1 MHQSKNENSPYI
13 IFSKEEWA
21 DLGFGATLNLTENEI
36 LELRGLNEPMSI
48 DEVRDVYLPIS
59 RLLNLY
65 ISGTEKLFETTNL
78 FLGKKNFKVPFI
90 IGIGGS
96 VAVGK
101 STTSRILQ
109 ALLSKWSN
117 NITVSLVNTDGF
129 LMSNSNLEKRSLMER
144 KGFPE
149 SYNLALLLDFLN
161 SVKSGKSNVK
171 APVYS
176 HLLYDNV
183 PGEFINVNKPD
194 ILIIEG
200 LNVLQPAPLPSDG
213 NAIPY
218 VSDFFDFSIFVDADE
233 KNIKNWYIQRFLKLK
248 ATAFKEKKSYF
259 NKYSYLSDEEAVNVA
274 TSLWEKI
281 NYVNLIENILPTRQR
296 ASLIL
301 RKSENHSVN
310 QISLRKL

>member
-1 MHQSKNENSPYI
+1 MHQSKNQNSPYI

-21 DLGFGATLNLTENEI
+21 DLGFGTTLNLTENEI
-36 LELRGLNEPMSI
+36 IELRGLNEPMSI

-65 ISGTEKLFETTNL
+65 ISGTEKLFEATNL

-109 ALLSKWSN
+109 ALLSKWSD

-129 LMSNSNLEKRSLMER
+129 LMSNNNLEKRSLMER

-149 SYNLALLLDFLN
+149 SYNLTLLLDFLN

-200 LNVLQPAPLPSDG
+200 LNVLQPAPLPRDG

-248 ATAFKEKKSYF
+248 STAFREEKSYF
-259 NKYSYLSDEEAVNVA
+259 NKYSYLSDEEAANVA

-296 ASLIL
+296 ANLIL

>member
-1 MHQSKNENSPYI
+1 MRQSKNLNSPYI

-36 LELRGLNEPMSI
+36 IELRGLNEPMSI

-65 ISGTEKLFETTNL
+65 ISGTEKLFEATNL

-109 ALLSKWSN
+109 ALLSEWSD

-129 LMSNSNLEKRSLMER
+129 LMSNNNLEKRSLMER

-149 SYNLALLLDFLN
+149 SYNLTLLLDFLN

-200 LNVLQPAPLPSDG
+200 LNVLQPAPLPRDG

-248 ATAFKEKKSYF
+248 STAFREEKSYF

-296 ASLIL
+296 ANLIL

>member
-1 MHQSKNENSPYI
+1 MCQSKNLNSPYI

-36 LELRGLNEPMSI
+36 IELRGLNEPMSI

-65 ISGTEKLFETTNL
+65 ISGTEKLFEATNL

-101 STTSRILQ
+101 STTSRNLQ
-109 ALLSKWSN
+109 ALLSKWSD

-129 LMSNSNLEKRSLMER
+129 LMSNNNLEKRSLMER

-149 SYNLALLLDFLN
+149 SYNLTLLLDFLN

-200 LNVLQPAPLPSDG
+200 LNVLQPAPLPRDG

-233 KNIKNWYIQRFLKLK
+233 VNIKNWYIQRFLKLK
-248 ATAFKEKKSYF
+248 STAFKEEKSYF
-259 NKYSYLSDEEAVNVA
+259 NKYSYLSDEEAANVA

-296 ASLIL
+296 ANLIL

>member
-1 MHQSKNENSPYI
+1 MHQSKNQNSPYI

-36 LELRGLNEPMSI
+36 TELRGLNEPMSI

-65 ISGTEKLFETTNL
+65 ISGTEKLFEATNL
-78 FLGKKNFKVPFI
+78 FLGKKNLKVPFI

-129 LMSNSNLEKRSLMER
+129 LMSNHNLEKRSLMER

-149 SYNLALLLDFLN
+149 SYNLTLLLNFLN
-161 SVKSGKSNVK
+161 SVKSGKANVR

-183 PGEFINVNKPD
+183 PGKFINVNKPD

-200 LNVLQPAPLPSDG
+200 LNVLQPAPLPRDG

-218 VSDFFDFSIFVDADE
+218 VSDFFDFSIFVDADV

-248 ATAFKEKKSYF
+248 ATAFKEEKSYF

-296 ASLIL
+296 AGLIL

>member
-1 MHQSKNENSPYI
+1 
-13 IFSKEEWA
+13 
-21 DLGFGATLNLTENEI
+21 
-36 LELRGLNEPMSI
+36 MSI

-65 ISGTEKLFETTNL
+65 ISGTEKLFEATNL

-109 ALLSKWSN
+109 ALLSKWSD

-129 LMSNSNLEKRSLMER
+129 LMSNNNLEKRSLMER

-149 SYNLALLLDFLN
+149 SYNLTLLLDFLN

-200 LNVLQPAPLPSDG
+200 LNVLQPAPLPRDG

-248 ATAFKEKKSYF
+248 STAFREEKSYF
-259 NKYSYLSDEEAVNVA
+259 NKYSYLSDEEAANVA

-296 ASLIL
+296 ANLIL

>member
-1 MHQSKNENSPYI
+1 MRQSKNLNSPYI

-36 LELRGLNEPMSI
+36 IELRGLNEPMSI

-65 ISGTEKLFETTNL
+65 ISGTEKLFEATYL

-109 ALLSKWSN
+109 ALLSKWSD

-129 LMSNSNLEKRSLMER
+129 LMSNNNLEKRSLMER

-149 SYNLALLLDFLN
+149 SYNLTLLLDFLN

-200 LNVLQPAPLPSDG
+200 LNVLQPAPLPRDG

-233 KNIKNWYIQRFLKLK
+233 KNIKIWYIQRFLKLK
-248 ATAFKEKKSYF
+248 STAFREEKSYF

-296 ASLIL
+296 ANLIL
-301 RKSENHSVN
+301 RKSENHSVK

>member
-1 MHQSKNENSPYI
+1 MDKALLIVMAKWHAYGRCKTRLSKDIGKICSA
-13 IFSKEEWA
+13 KVQRKM
-21 DLGFGATLNLTENEI
+21 TEH
-36 LELRGLNEPMSI
+36 
-48 DEVRDVYLPIS
+48 
-59 RLLNLY
+59 
-65 ISGTEKLFETTNL
+65 T
-78 FLGKKNFKVPFI
+78 
-90 IGIGGS
+90 
-96 VAVGK
+96 VAVAK
-101 STTSRILQ
+101 S
-109 ALLSKWSN
+109 
-117 NITVSLVNTDGF
+117 
-129 LMSNSNLEKRSLMER
+129 LEKRSLMER

-149 SYNLALLLDFLN
+149 SYNLTLLLDFLN

-200 LNVLQPAPLPSDG
+200 LNVLQPAPLPRDG

-248 ATAFKEKKSYF
+248 STAFREEKSYF
-259 NKYSYLSDEEAVNVA
+259 NKYSYLSDEEAANVA

-281 NYVNLIENILPTRQR
+281 NHVNLIENILPTRQR
-296 ASLIL
+296 ACLLYTSPSP
-301 RKSENHSVN
+301 RD
-310 QISLRKL
+310 

>member
-1 MHQSKNENSPYI
+1 MPQSKNLNSPYI

-36 LELRGLNEPMSI
+36 IELRGLNEPMSI

-65 ISGTEKLFETTNL
+65 ISGTEKLFEATNL

-109 ALLSKWSN
+109 ALLSKWSD

-129 LMSNSNLEKRSLMER
+129 LMSNNNLEKRSLMER

-149 SYNLALLLDFLN
+149 SYNLTLLLDFLN

-200 LNVLQPAPLPSDG
+200 LNVLQPAPLPRDG

-233 KNIKNWYIQRFLKLK
+233 KNIKNWYIQRFWKLK
-248 ATAFKEKKSYF
+248 STAFREEKSYF
-259 NKYSYLSDEEAVNVA
+259 NKYSYLSDEEAANVA

-296 ASLIL
+296 ANLIL

>member
-1 MHQSKNENSPYI
+1 MHQSKNQNSPYI

-36 LELRGLNEPMSI
+36 VELRGLNEPMSI

-65 ISGTEKLFETTNL
+65 ISGTEKLFEATNL

-109 ALLSKWSN
+109 ALLSKWSD

-129 LMSNSNLEKRSLMER
+129 LMSNNNLEKRSLMER

-149 SYNLALLLDFLN
+149 SYNLTLLLDFLN

-183 PGEFINVNKPD
+183 PGEFIHVNKPD

-200 LNVLQPAPLPSDG
+200 LNVLQPAPLPREG

-248 ATAFKEKKSYF
+248 ATAFKEEKSYF
-259 NKYSYLSDEEAVNVA
+259 NKYSYLSDEDAVNVA

-281 NYVNLIENILPTRQR
+281 NHVNLIENILPTRQR
-296 ASLIL
+296 ANLIL

>member
-1 MHQSKNENSPYI
+1 MPQSKNLNSPYI

-36 LELRGLNEPMSI
+36 IELRGLNEPMSI

-65 ISGTEKLFETTNL
+65 ISGTEKLFEATNL

-109 ALLSKWSN
+109 ALLSKWSD

-129 LMSNSNLEKRSLMER
+129 LMSNNNLEKRSLMER

-149 SYNLALLLDFLN
+149 SYNLTLLLDFLN

-200 LNVLQPAPLPSDG
+200 LIVLQPAPLPRDG

-248 ATAFKEKKSYF
+248 STAFREEKSYF
-259 NKYSYLSDEEAVNVA
+259 NKYSYLSDEEAANVA

-296 ASLIL
+296 ANLIL

>member
-1 MHQSKNENSPYI
+1 M
-13 IFSKEEWA
+13 
-21 DLGFGATLNLTENEI
+21 GFGATLNLTENEI
-36 LELRGLNEPMSI
+36 IELRGLNEPMSI

-65 ISGTEKLFETTNL
+65 ISGTEKLFEATNL

-109 ALLSKWSN
+109 ALLSKWSD

-129 LMSNSNLEKRSLMER
+129 LMSNNNLEKRSLMER

-149 SYNLALLLDFLN
+149 SYNLTLLLDFLN

-183 PGEFINVNKPD
+183 PGEFINENKPD

-200 LNVLQPAPLPSDG
+200 LNVLQPAPLPRDG

-233 KNIKNWYIQRFLKLK
+233 VNIKNWYIQRFLKLK
-248 ATAFKEKKSYF
+248 STAFKEEKSYF
-259 NKYSYLSDEEAVNVA
+259 NKYSYLSDEEAVNEA

-296 ASLIL
+296 ANLIL

>member
-13 IFSKEEWA
+13 IFSKDEWA
-21 DLGFGATLNLTENEI
+21 DLGFGTTLNLTENEI

-274 TSLWEKI
+274 ASLWEKI

>member
-1 MHQSKNENSPYI
+1 MHQSKNQNSPYI

-36 LELRGLNEPMSI
+36 VELRGLNEPMSI

-65 ISGTEKLFETTNL
+65 ISGTEKLFEATNL

-109 ALLSKWSN
+109 ALLSKWSD

-129 LMSNSNLEKRSLMER
+129 LMSNNNLEKRSLMER

-149 SYNLALLLDFLN
+149 SYNLTLLLDFLN

-200 LNVLQPAPLPSDG
+200 LNVLQPAPLPRDG

-248 ATAFKEKKSYF
+248 STAFKEEKSYF
-259 NKYSYLSDEEAVNVA
+259 NKYSYLSDEEAVNEA

-296 ASLIL
+296 ANLIL

>member
-1 MHQSKNENSPYI
+1 MPQSKNLNSPYI

-36 LELRGLNEPMSI
+36 IELRGLNEPMSI

-65 ISGTEKLFETTNL
+65 ISGTEKLFEATNL

-109 ALLSKWSN
+109 ALLSKWSD

-129 LMSNSNLEKRSLMER
+129 LMSNNNLEKRSLMER

-149 SYNLALLLDFLN
+149 SYNLTLLLDFLN

-200 LNVLQPAPLPSDG
+200 LNVLQPAPLPRDG

-248 ATAFKEKKSYF
+248 STAFKEEKSYF

-296 ASLIL
+296 ANLIL

>member
-1 MHQSKNENSPYI
+1 MPQSKNLNSPYI

-36 LELRGLNEPMSI
+36 IELRGLNEPMSI

-65 ISGTEKLFETTNL
+65 ISGTEKLFEATNL

-109 ALLSKWSN
+109 ALLSKWSD

-129 LMSNSNLEKRSLMER
+129 LMSNNNLEKRSLMER

-149 SYNLALLLDFLN
+149 SYNLTLLLDFLN

-200 LNVLQPAPLPSDG
+200 LNVLQPAPLPRDG

-248 ATAFKEKKSYF
+248 STAFREEKSYF
-259 NKYSYLSDEEAVNVA
+259 NKYSYLSDEDAVNVA
-274 TSLWEKI
+274 KSLWEKI
-281 NYVNLIENILPTRQR
+281 NHVNLIENILPTRQR
-296 ASLIL
+296 ANLIL

>member
-1 MHQSKNENSPYI
+1 MPQSKNLNSPYI

-36 LELRGLNEPMSI
+36 IELRGLNEPMSI

-65 ISGTEKLFETTNL
+65 ISGTEKLFEATNL

-109 ALLSKWSN
+109 ALLSKWSD

-129 LMSNSNLEKRSLMER
+129 LMSNNNLEKRSLMER

-149 SYNLALLLDFLN
+149 SYNLTLLLDFLN

-200 LNVLQPAPLPSDG
+200 LNVLQPAPLPRDG

-248 ATAFKEKKSYF
+248 STAFKKEKSYF
-259 NKYSYLSDEEAVNVA
+259 NKYSYLSDEEAVNEA

-296 ASLIL
+296 ANLIL

>member
-1 MHQSKNENSPYI
+1 MHQSKNLNSPYI

-36 LELRGLNEPMSI
+36 IELRGLNEPMSI

-65 ISGTEKLFETTNL
+65 ISGTEKLFEATNL

-109 ALLSKWSN
+109 ALLSKWSD

-129 LMSNSNLEKRSLMER
+129 LMSNNNLEKRSLMER

-149 SYNLALLLDFLN
+149 SYNLTLLLDFLN

-200 LNVLQPAPLPSDG
+200 LNVLQPAPLPRDG

-248 ATAFKEKKSYF
+248 STAFREEKSYF
-259 NKYSYLSDEEAVNVA
+259 NKYSYLSDEEAANVA

-296 ASLIL
+296 ANLIL

>member
-1 MHQSKNENSPYI
+1 MPQSKNLNSPYI

-36 LELRGLNEPMSI
+36 IELRGLNEPMSI

-65 ISGTEKLFETTNL
+65 ISGTEKLFEATNL

-109 ALLSKWSN
+109 ALLSKWSD

-129 LMSNSNLEKRSLMER
+129 LMSNNNLEKRSLMER

-149 SYNLALLLDFLN
+149 SYNLTLLLDFLN

-200 LNVLQPAPLPSDG
+200 LNVLQPAPLPRDG

-248 ATAFKEKKSYF
+248 STAFREEKSYF
-259 NKYSYLSDEEAVNVA
+259 NKYSYLSDEEAANVA

-296 ASLIL
+296 ANLIL

>member
-1 MHQSKNENSPYI
+1 MHQSKNLNSPYI

-36 LELRGLNEPMSI
+36 IELRGLNEPMSI

-65 ISGTEKLFETTNL
+65 ISGTEKLFESTNL

-109 ALLSKWSN
+109 ALLSKWSD

-129 LMSNSNLEKRSLMER
+129 LMSNNNLEKRSLMER

-149 SYNLALLLDFLN
+149 SYNLTLLLDFLN

-200 LNVLQPAPLPSDG
+200 LNVLQPAPLPRDG

-248 ATAFKEKKSYF
+248 STAFREEKSYF

-296 ASLIL
+296 ANLIL

>member
-1 MHQSKNENSPYI
+1 MPQSKNLNSPYI

-21 DLGFGATLNLTENEI
+21 DLGFGTTLNLTENEI
-36 LELRGLNEPMSI
+36 IELRGLNEPMSI

-65 ISGTEKLFETTNL
+65 ISGTEKLFEATNL

-109 ALLSKWSN
+109 ALLSKWSD
-117 NITVSLVNTDGF
+117 NISVSLVNTDGF
-129 LMSNSNLEKRSLMER
+129 LMSNNNLEKRSLMER

-200 LNVLQPAPLPSDG
+200 LNVLQPAPLPRDG
-213 NAIPY
+213 SAIPY

-296 ASLIL
+296 ANLIL

>member
-1 MHQSKNENSPYI
+1 MPQSKNLNSPYI

-36 LELRGLNEPMSI
+36 IELRGLNEPMSI

-65 ISGTEKLFETTNL
+65 ISGTEKLFEATNL

-109 ALLSKWSN
+109 ALLSKWSD

-129 LMSNSNLEKRSLMER
+129 LMSNNNLEKRSLMER

-149 SYNLALLLDFLN
+149 SYNLTLLLDFLN

-200 LNVLQPAPLPSDG
+200 LNVLQPAPLPRDG

-248 ATAFKEKKSYF
+248 STAFREEKSYF
-259 NKYSYLSDEEAVNVA
+259 NKYSYLSDEEAVNEA

-296 ASLIL
+296 ANLIL

>member
-1 MHQSKNENSPYI
+1 MPQSKNLNSPYI

-36 LELRGLNEPMSI
+36 IELRGLNEPMSI

-65 ISGTEKLFETTNL
+65 ISGTEKLFEATNL

-109 ALLSKWSN
+109 ALLSKWSD

-129 LMSNSNLEKRSLMER
+129 LMSNNNLEKRSLMER

-149 SYNLALLLDFLN
+149 SYNLTLLLDFLN

-200 LNVLQPAPLPSDG
+200 LNVLQPAPLPRDG

-233 KNIKNWYIQRFLKLK
+233 VNIKNWYIQRFLKLK
-248 ATAFKEKKSYF
+248 STAFREEKSYF
-259 NKYSYLSDEEAVNVA
+259 NKYSYLSDEEAVNEA

-296 ASLIL
+296 ANLIL

>member
-1 MHQSKNENSPYI
+1 MRQSKNLNSPYI

-36 LELRGLNEPMSI
+36 IELRGLNEPMSI

-65 ISGTEKLFETTNL
+65 ISGTEKLFESTIL
-78 FLGKKNFKVPFI
+78 FLGKKNFKVPYI

-109 ALLSKWSN
+109 ALLSKWSD

-129 LMSNSNLEKRSLMER
+129 LMSNNNLEKRSLMER

-149 SYNLALLLDFLN
+149 SYNLTLLLDFLN

-200 LNVLQPAPLPSDG
+200 LNVLQPAPLPRDG

-248 ATAFKEKKSYF
+248 STAFREEKSYF

-296 ASLIL
+296 ANLIL

>member
-1 MHQSKNENSPYI
+1 MHQSKNLNSPYI

-36 LELRGLNEPMSI
+36 IELRGLNEPMSI

-65 ISGTEKLFETTNL
+65 ISGTEKLFEATNL

-109 ALLSKWSN
+109 ALLSKWSD

-129 LMSNSNLEKRSLMER
+129 LMSNNNLEKRSLMER

-149 SYNLALLLDFLN
+149 SYNLTLLLDFLN

-200 LNVLQPAPLPSDG
+200 LNVLQPAPLPRDG

-248 ATAFKEKKSYF
+248 STAFREEKSYF
-259 NKYSYLSDEEAVNVA
+259 NKYSYLSDEEAVNEA

-296 ASLIL
+296 ANLIL

>member
-1 MHQSKNENSPYI
+1 MHQSKNQNSPYI

-36 LELRGLNEPMSI
+36 VELRGLNEPMSI

-65 ISGTEKLFETTNL
+65 ISGTEKLFEATNL

-109 ALLSKWSN
+109 ALLSKWSD

-129 LMSNSNLEKRSLMER
+129 LMSNNNLEKRSLMER

-149 SYNLALLLDFLN
+149 SYNLTLLLDFLN

-200 LNVLQPAPLPSDG
+200 LNVLQPAPLPRDG

-248 ATAFKEKKSYF
+248 STAFREEKSYF

-296 ASLIL
+296 ANLIL

>member
-1 MHQSKNENSPYI
+1 MPQSKNLNSPYI

-36 LELRGLNEPMSI
+36 IKLRGLNEPMSI

-65 ISGTEKLFETTNL
+65 ISGTEKLFEATNL

-109 ALLSKWSN
+109 ALLSKWSD

-129 LMSNSNLEKRSLMER
+129 LMSNNNLEKRSLMER

-149 SYNLALLLDFLN
+149 SYNLTLLLDFLN

-200 LNVLQPAPLPSDG
+200 LNVLQPAPLPRDG

-248 ATAFKEKKSYF
+248 STAFREEKSYF
-259 NKYSYLSDEEAVNVA
+259 NKYSYLSDEEAANVA

-296 ASLIL
+296 ANLIL

>member
-1 MHQSKNENSPYI
+1 MHQSKNQNSPYI

-36 LELRGLNEPMSI
+36 VELRGLNEPMSI

-65 ISGTEKLFETTNL
+65 ISGTEKLFEATNL

-109 ALLSKWSN
+109 ALLSKWSD

-129 LMSNSNLEKRSLMER
+129 LMSNNNLEKRSLMER

-149 SYNLALLLDFLN
+149 SYNLTLLLDFLN

-183 PGEFINVNKPD
+183 PGEFIHVNKPD

-200 LNVLQPAPLPSDG
+200 LNVLQPAPLPRDG

-248 ATAFKEKKSYF
+248 STAFKEEKSYF
-259 NKYSYLSDEEAVNVA
+259 NKYSYLSDEEAVNEA

-296 ASLIL
+296 ANLIL

>member
-1 MHQSKNENSPYI
+1 MPQSKNLNSPYI

-36 LELRGLNEPMSI
+36 IELRGLNEPMSI

-65 ISGTEKLFETTNL
+65 ISGTEKLFEATNL

-109 ALLSKWSN
+109 ALLSKWSD

-129 LMSNSNLEKRSLMER
+129 LMSNNNLEKRSLMDR

-149 SYNLALLLDFLN
+149 SYNLTLLLDFLN

-200 LNVLQPAPLPSDG
+200 LNVLQPAPLPRDG

-248 ATAFKEKKSYF
+248 STAFREEKSYF

-296 ASLIL
+296 ANLIL

>member
-1 MHQSKNENSPYI
+1 MHQSKNQNSPYI

-36 LELRGLNEPMSI
+36 IELRGLNEPMSI

-65 ISGTEKLFETTNL
+65 ISGTEKLFEATNL

-109 ALLSKWSN
+109 ALLSKWSD

-129 LMSNSNLEKRSLMER
+129 LMSNNNLEKRSLMER

-149 SYNLALLLDFLN
+149 SYNLTLLLDFLN

-200 LNVLQPAPLPSDG
+200 LNVLQPAPLPRDG

-248 ATAFKEKKSYF
+248 STAFREEKSYF
-259 NKYSYLSDEEAVNVA
+259 NKYSYLSDEEAANVA

-296 ASLIL
+296 ANLIL

>member
-1 MHQSKNENSPYI
+1 MRQSKNLNSPYI

-36 LELRGLNEPMSI
+36 IELRGLNEPMSI

-65 ISGTEKLFETTNL
+65 ISGTEKLFEATNL

-109 ALLSKWSN
+109 ALLSKWSD

-129 LMSNSNLEKRSLMER
+129 LMSNNNLEKRSLMER

-149 SYNLALLLDFLN
+149 SYNLTLLLDFLN

-200 LNVLQPAPLPSDG
+200 LNVLQPAPLPRDG

-233 KNIKNWYIQRFLKLK
+233 VNIKNWYIQRFLKLK
-248 ATAFKEKKSYF
+248 STAFKEEKSYF
-259 NKYSYLSDEEAVNVA
+259 NKYSYLSDEEAVNEA

-296 ASLIL
+296 ANLIL